1 MKTAK
6 ELYSSEQIEKFFGVW
21 DYHPMLEEFGDILIE
36 IDENGYQGDS
46 FILYKNE
53 NKYGFLTYGWGSCS
67 GCDAL
72 QACNNIEEVQ
82 ELMDALYNSIQ
93 WFDSLK
99 SVKSYFETRDWDLD
113 WVGHTQEFKD
123 FKREV
128 LNYSE

>member
-6 ELYSSEQIEKFFGVW
+6 ELYDPEIVKEYGVW
-21 DYHPMLEEFGDILIE
+21 DYNPMLKEFGDILIE
-36 IDENGYQGDS
+36 IDEHGYQGDS

-53 NKYGFLTYGWGSCS
+53 DKYGFLTFGWGSCS

-72 QACNNIEEVQ
+72 QGCNNIEEVQ
-82 ELMDALYNSIQ
+82 ELMDSLYNSIQ
-93 WFDSLK
+93 WFDDLK
-99 SVKSYFETRDWDLD
+99 SVKSYFETKDWDLD
-113 WVGHTQEFKD
+113 WIGHTQEFKD